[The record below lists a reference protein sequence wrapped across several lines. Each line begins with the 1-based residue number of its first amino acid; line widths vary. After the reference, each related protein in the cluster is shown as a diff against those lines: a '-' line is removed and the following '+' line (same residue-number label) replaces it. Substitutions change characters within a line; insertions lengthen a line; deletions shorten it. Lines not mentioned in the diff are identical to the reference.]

1 MTYTQ
6 TYVLIL
12 YCTVKLAELQR
23 SFTFVTNCTQ
33 KKKKKAELILNAF
46 MQYSCVRVCRCEC
59 VCVRVKL
66 ILTNNED
73 QKTMTMMPK
82 LLLLS

>member
-1 MTYTQ
+1 MYSF
-6 TYVLIL
+6 
-12 YCTVKLAELQR
+12 CTVQLSLQNYNVH
-23 SFTFVTNCTQ
+23 SHSLQTVL
-33 KKKKKAELILNAF
+33 KKKKNRINFNAF
-46 MQYSCVRVCRCEC
+46 MQYSCVRVCRCGC

-73 QKTMTMMPK
+73 QKTMTMMLK

>member
-1 MTYTQ
+1 M
-6 TYVLIL
+6 

-33 KKKKKAELILNAF
+33 KKKKSRINLNAF

-73 QKTMTMMPK
+73 QKTMTMMLK

>member
-1 MTYTQ
+1 
-6 TYVLIL
+6 
-12 YCTVKLAELQR
+12 
-23 SFTFVTNCTQ
+23 
-33 KKKKKAELILNAF
+33 

-73 QKTMTMMPK
+73 QKTMTMILK
-82 LLLLS
+82 LLLLSWVPSNCAITFCFVSYFYLTCVAVCVWCVWFIVLYCVLISAT

>member
-1 MTYTQ
+1 MYSF
-6 TYVLIL
+6 
-12 YCTVKLAELQR
+12 CTVQLSLQNYNVH
-23 SFTFVTNCTQ
+23 SHSLQTVL

-46 MQYSCVRVCRCEC
+46 MQYSCVRVCRSEC

-73 QKTMTMMPK
+73 QKTMTMILK